1 MNFDDPDRHLP
12 WSRQASIGIEK
23 SFGGTIAVS
32 ADYIHSEYRDLY
44 MREDLNPALRD
55 NTSRTG
61 TLRRFDPRFTAA
73 VLKLTNLGYANY
85 NALQMSVHKRFSNR
99 YQYRVSYTLSRADG
113 IVAAAGATDTIN
125 TITVDPVTRE
135 TSLNLDSLFQLSD
148 QDRPHILS
156 VGGSLE
162 VPRTRGL
169 VVSGGWQYQSGTPY
183 TLTDSSTDPN
193 RNGIFEEPLP
203 AGTYSGPA
211 SNPDSI
217 TVDYKGGF
225 GGARGPAFS
234 LLNMRAG
241 YRFRL
246 PGNRSLQAHVDL
258 FNATNHA
265 NFNNPTALTGG
276 VTSSDRRDTARFLV
290 LRSIRG
296 GGPTRTAQFNL
307 KYTF

>member
-1 MNFDDPDRHLP
+1 
-12 WSRQASIGIEK
+12 
-23 SFGGTIAVS
+23 
-32 ADYIHSEYRDLY
+32 
-44 MREDLNPALRD
+44 
-55 NTSRTG
+55 
-61 TLRRFDPRFTAA
+61 
-73 VLKLTNLGYANY
+73 
-85 NALQMSVHKRFSNR
+85 MSVHKRFSNR
-99 YQYRVSYTLSRADG
+99 YQYRVSYTLSKADG
-113 IVAAAGATDTIN
+113 IVGAAGATDTIN
-125 TITVDPVTRE
+125 TITLDPVTRE
-135 TSLNLDSLFQLSD
+135 KSLNLDSLFQLSD

-162 VPRTRGL
+162 VPKTMGL

-225 GGARGPAFS
+225 NGARGPSFN

-246 PGNRSLQAHVDL
+246 QRQSFVAGARRRLQRDEPRQL
-258 FNATNHA
+258 QQSD
-265 NFNNPTALTGG
+265 GG
-276 VTSSDRRDTARFLV
+276 DRRRHE
-290 LRSIRG
+290 LRSPRRREVSGSAVDSRRWPDADCSVQFEIRVL
-296 GGPTRTAQFNL
+296 N
-307 KYTF
+307 